1 MCGWVMLGDDMP
13 WLVPLFFGSV
23 AVWMFPKSV
32 ELFARKRSESLL
44 RLLRWLPFAL
54 LAVILSLRISA
65 IFSHDTSHI
74 EVAAY
79 LVEDA
84 SFLDRLHVLVAGDGL
99 VEWMV
104 LPLVYL
110 FAWNGQG
117 SKQAWSTEGL
127 YKLKRTVALMLL
139 VSSTLLFDDSAY
151 IAPDTMP
158 TGTMIA
164 PHVEAWGVAF
174 LLCVQFV
181 VITGLLRA
189 YGPSTGLQ
197 SYQKRF
203 FAPASPFVLTAF
215 AFLFMAYLES
225 GVFDSSWWSDPR
237 QDDPF
242 ATLWLWI
249 FVAFNLHIFAV
260 PQREADAHLGPGN
273 GRSKALGWIIGTSV
287 GLLIVVTAILM
298 HDQQTPDATSVRT
311 SLWLVG
317 WMSAL
322 MAGVLL
328 LPLLGFDD
336 GSRPELN
343 WVRWSLMFGPM
354 LWFLMFEHSPFLLL
368 GSWFALMATSPMAW
382 ALEDSA
388 PSPTLWHSVGL
399 VLLGI
404 TVICVVVISGEGL
417 QYALPLGAL
426 LCIASSML
434 DVRHASLSRQ

>member
-84 SFLDRLHVLVAGDGL
+84 SFLDRLYVLVAGDGL

-273 GRSKALGWIIGTSV
+273 GRSKALGWVIGTSV

>member
-1 MCGWVMLGDDMP
+1 MLGDDMP

-298 HDQQTPDATSVRT
+298 HDQQTPDATSIRT

-426 LCIASSML
+426 LCIASSVL

>member
-1 MCGWVMLGDDMP
+1 MLGDDMP

-174 LLCVQFV
+174 LLCAQFV
-181 VITGLLRA
+181 VISGLLRA

-197 SYQKRF
+197 PYVKRF

-273 GRSKALGWIIGTSV
+273 GRSKALGWVIGTSV

-368 GSWFALMATSPMAW
+368 GSWFALMVTSPMAW

>member
-1 MCGWVMLGDDMP
+1 
-13 WLVPLFFGSV
+13 
-23 AVWMFPKSV
+23 MFPKSV

-273 GRSKALGWIIGTSV
+273 GRSKALGWVIGTSV

>member
-1 MCGWVMLGDDMP
+1 MLGDDMP

-273 GRSKALGWIIGTSV
+273 GRSKALGWVIGTSV

-426 LCIASSML
+426 LCIASSVL

>member
-1 MCGWVMLGDDMP
+1 MLGDDMP

-84 SFLDRLHVLVAGDGL
+84 SFLDRLYVLVAGDGL

-273 GRSKALGWIIGTSV
+273 GRSKALGWVIGTSV

-368 GSWFALMATSPMAW
+368 GSWFALMVTSPMAW

>member
-1 MCGWVMLGDDMP
+1 
-13 WLVPLFFGSV
+13 
-23 AVWMFPKSV
+23 
-32 ELFARKRSESLL
+32 
-44 RLLRWLPFAL
+44 LPFAL

-65 IFSHDTSHI
+65 IFSHDISHI

-84 SFLDRLHVLVAGDGL
+84 SFLDRLYVLVAGDGL

-273 GRSKALGWIIGTSV
+273 GRSKALGWVIGTSV

-368 GSWFALMATSPMAW
+368 GSWFALMVTSPMAW

>member
-273 GRSKALGWIIGTSV
+273 GRSKALGWVIGTSV

-298 HDQQTPDATSVRT
+298 HDQQTPDATSIRT

>member
-215 AFLFMAYLES
+215 AFMFMAYLES

-273 GRSKALGWIIGTSV
+273 GRSKALGWVIGTSV

>member
-174 LLCVQFV
+174 LLCAQFV
-181 VITGLLRA
+181 VISGLLRA

-197 SYQKRF
+197 PYQKRF

-273 GRSKALGWIIGTSV
+273 GRSKALGWVIGTSV

-298 HDQQTPDATSVRT
+298 HDQQTPDATSIRT

-368 GSWFALMATSPMAW
+368 GSWFALMVTSPMAW

>member
-1 MCGWVMLGDDMP
+1 
-13 WLVPLFFGSV
+13 
-23 AVWMFPKSV
+23 MFPKSV

-65 IFSHDTSHI
+65 IFSHDISHI

-84 SFLDRLHVLVAGDGL
+84 SFLDCLHVLVAGDGL

-273 GRSKALGWIIGTSV
+273 GRSKALGWVIGTSV

>member
-1 MCGWVMLGDDMP
+1 
-13 WLVPLFFGSV
+13 
-23 AVWMFPKSV
+23 MFPKSV

-174 LLCVQFV
+174 LLCAQFV

-273 GRSKALGWIIGTSV
+273 GRSKALGWVIGTSV

>member
-1 MCGWVMLGDDMP
+1 MLGDDMP

-84 SFLDRLHVLVAGDGL
+84 SFLDRLYVLVAGDGL

-273 GRSKALGWIIGTSV
+273 GRSKALGWVIGTSV

>member
-1 MCGWVMLGDDMP
+1 
-13 WLVPLFFGSV
+13 
-23 AVWMFPKSV
+23 MFPKSV

-368 GSWFALMATSPMAW
+368 GSWFALMVTSPMAW

>member
-1 MCGWVMLGDDMP
+1 
-13 WLVPLFFGSV
+13 
-23 AVWMFPKSV
+23 MFPKSV

>member
-1 MCGWVMLGDDMP
+1 MLGDDMP

-174 LLCVQFV
+174 LLCAQFV
-181 VITGLLRA
+181 VISGLLRA

-273 GRSKALGWIIGTSV
+273 GRSKALGWVIGTSV

>member
-84 SFLDRLHVLVAGDGL
+84 SFLDRLYVLVAGDGL

-273 GRSKALGWIIGTSV
+273 GRSKALGWVIGTSV

-368 GSWFALMATSPMAW
+368 GSWFALMVTSPMAW

>member
-174 LLCVQFV
+174 LLCAQFV
-181 VITGLLRA
+181 VISGLLRA

-197 SYQKRF
+197 SYVKRF

-273 GRSKALGWIIGTSV
+273 GRSKALGWVIGTSV

-368 GSWFALMATSPMAW
+368 GSWFALMVTSPMAW

-426 LCIASSML
+426 LCIASSVL